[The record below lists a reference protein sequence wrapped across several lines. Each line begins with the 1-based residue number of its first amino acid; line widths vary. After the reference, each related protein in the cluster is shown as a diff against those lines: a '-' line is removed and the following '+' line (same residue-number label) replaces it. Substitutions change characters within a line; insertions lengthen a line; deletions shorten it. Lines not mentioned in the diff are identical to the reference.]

1 MSGYILTGAS
11 RKKVE
16 SLRTIAGGAARTADK
31 AYALIGGMAR
41 LWYQRGTPLGN
52 YDVGKTVKIAVGGKD
67 YDWLVVHQGL
77 PSSAYDASC
86 NGVWVVMKDIYTTM
100 KWDDSNNDYLNSDM
114 TAYLNGTFYNLIDSN
129 IRAAIKQVKIPYTNS
144 GIQSGANGLSTK
156 VFLLSGTEVGFSN
169 ASYMNTEGT
178 KLAYFDSASK
188 RIAYNGS
195 SAASWWL
202 RSPYTLTSN
211 YVWYVRP
218 DGSRYYSS
226 SGISYGVR
234 PALIL
239 PKDVLVDDTGHIVEH
254 DPRTPLGW
262 LGVGSTVKMDV
273 NGNKRV
279 WRIAYKGNPN
289 PNLYDESCN
298 GVWLVLN
305 TIYST
310 RANGNDCQY
319 AGGTIDTYLNSTFL
333 GRIDKDGNAAKYIKD
348 IKIPYAKKLA
358 DGSWEVQTK
367 ENGLPC
373 KVFLPS
379 AFEIGGPENASV
391 YKDGSALGYYDGSPS
406 TLTLKLS
413 GTPAAWRTR
422 TVTSDAQS
430 EFSVDASGAITT
442 CAPTDVIGVV
452 PCVIMRP
459 DALVEDGIIVGEC
472 AGKLEKGE
480 ENEKT
485 FGISGGAREGAFRR
499 GQRKSCAGKA

>member
-1 MSGYILTGAS
+1 MSAYIGT
-11 RKKVE
+11 
-16 SLRTIAGGAARTADK
+16 GGARSVSSIYVGIDGKARQVQK
-31 AYALIGGMAR
+31 AYIGVNGVAK
-41 LWYQRGTPLGN
+41 LWYQRGTPLGTLA
-52 YDVGKTVKIAVGGKD
+52 VGSTVKIAVGGTD

-77 PSSAYDASC
+77 PGSMYDASC
-86 NGVWVVMKDIYTTM
+86 NGTWLLMKDIYTKM
-100 KWDDSNNDYLNSDM
+100 KFDDSRSNLFVNSSLLQYLN
-114 TAYLNGTFYNLIDSN
+114 TTFHDAIDANVRKLIKV
-129 IRAAIKQVKIPYTNS
+129 ATIPYIAKNNTDAASS
-144 GIQSGANGLSTK
+144 GNLRAW
-156 VFLLSGTEVGFSN
+156 VFLLSMTEVGFVGPASSN
-169 ASYMNTEGT
+169 MPIEGA
-178 KLAYFDSASK
+178 KLRYFNSRSKIAYFGEEAAAWWSRTPYAVFNWNVWYIESNGDSA
-188 RIAYNGS
+188 
-195 SAASWWL
+195 
-202 RSPYTLTSN
+202 
-211 YVWYVRP
+211 
-218 DGSRYYSS
+218 YSDVIGLS
-226 SGISYGVR
+226 CGVR
-234 PALIL
+234 PCMIL
-239 PKDVLVDDTGHIVEH
+239 PQDALVDDTGHIIGTD

-262 LGVGSTVKMDV
+262 YSVGSTIKMDI

-289 PNLYDESCN
+289 LNLYDESCN

-333 GRIDKDGNAAKYIKD
+333 ERIDKTGNAAKYIKEV
-348 IKIPYAKKLA
+348 KIPYAKKLG

-379 AFEIGGPENASV
+379 VFEIGGAENASV

-406 TLTLKLS
+406 TLTLKQS

-452 PCVIMRP
+452 PCVIMKP
-459 DALVEDGIIVGEC
+459 DALVEDGIIVGE
-472 AGKLEKGE
+472 
-480 ENEKT
+480 
-485 FGISGGAREGAFRR
+485 
-499 GQRKSCAGKA
+499 

>member
-1 MSGYILTGAS
+1 MSGYIVTGGS
-11 RKKVE
+11 RKEVK
-16 SLRTIAGGAARTADK
+16 SLHTIAGGAAHIVDK
-31 AYALIGGMAR
+31 AYTLTGSNAR
-41 LWYQRGTPLGN
+41 LWYQRGTPLGS
-52 YDVGKTVKIAVGGKD
+52 YEVGKTIKIAVDGKD

-77 PSSAYDASC
+77 PGDVYDASC
-86 NGVWVVMKDIYTTM
+86 DGTWLLMKDVYIAM
-100 KWDDSNNDYLNSDM
+100 KWDEYGNRYSDSDM
-114 TAYLNGTFYNLIDSN
+114 TTYLNGTFYNLIDTD
-129 IRAAIKQVKIPYTNS
+129 IRNAIKQVKIPYTKS
-144 GIQSGANGLSTK
+144 GVQSGANGFSTK
-156 VFLLSGTEVGFSN
+156 VFLLSGTEVGLSKGDTLN
-169 ASYMNTEGT
+169 KEGA

-195 SAASWWL
+195 SAVSWWL
-202 RSPYTLTSN
+202 RSPYITSN
-211 YVWYVRP
+211 
-218 DGSRYYSS
+218 SYYFGFVFFIDEKGTAYAAQPTST
-226 SGISYGVR
+226 ITCAR
-234 PALIL
+234 PAFVL
-239 PKDVLVDDTGHIVEH
+239 PQDVLVDDTGHIIGV
-254 DPRTPLGW
+254 DNPRTPLGW
-262 LGVGSTVKMDV
+262 LSVGSTVKMDV

-289 PNLYDESCN
+289 PDIYDSSCN

-319 AGGTIDTYLNSTFL
+319 AGGIIDTYLNSTFL
-333 GRIDKDGNAAKYIKD
+333 GRIDKTGNAAKYIKD
-348 IKIPYAKKLA
+348 IKVPYAKKLE

-379 AFEIGGPENASV
+379 VFEIGGAENASV

-430 EFSVDASGAITT
+430 EFSVDASGTITT

-459 DALVEDGIIVGEC
+459 DALVENGIIVGE
-472 AGKLEKGE
+472 
-480 ENEKT
+480 
-485 FGISGGAREGAFRR
+485 
-499 GQRKSCAGKA
+499 

>member
-1 MSGYILTGAS
+1 MSAYIGT
-11 RKKVE
+11 
-16 SLRTIAGGAARTADK
+16 GGARSVSSIYVGIDGKARQVQK
-31 AYALIGGMAR
+31 AYIGVNGVAK
-41 LWYQRGTPLGN
+41 LWYQRGTPLGTLA
-52 YDVGKTVKIAVGGKD
+52 VGSTVKIAVGGTD

-77 PSSAYDASC
+77 PGSMYDASC
-86 NGVWVVMKDIYTTM
+86 NGTWLLMKDIYTKM
-100 KWDDSNNDYLNSDM
+100 KFDDSRSNLFVNSSLLQYLN
-114 TAYLNGTFYNLIDSN
+114 TTFHDAIDANVRKLIKV
-129 IRAAIKQVKIPYTNS
+129 ATIPYIAKNNTDAASS
-144 GIQSGANGLSTK
+144 GNLRAW
-156 VFLLSGTEVGFSN
+156 VFLLSMTEVGFVGPASSN
-169 ASYMNTEGT
+169 MPIEGA
-178 KLAYFDSASK
+178 KLRYFNSRSKIAYFGEEAAAWWSRTPYAVFNWNVWYIESNGDSA
-188 RIAYNGS
+188 
-195 SAASWWL
+195 
-202 RSPYTLTSN
+202 
-211 YVWYVRP
+211 
-218 DGSRYYSS
+218 YSDVI
-226 SGISYGVR
+226 GFPCGVR
-234 PALIL
+234 PCMIL
-239 PKDVLVDDTGHIVEH
+239 PQDALVDDTGHIIGTD

-262 LGVGSTVKMDV
+262 YSVGSTIKMDI

-333 GRIDKDGNAAKYIKD
+333 ERIDKTGNAAKYIKEV
-348 IKIPYAKKLA
+348 KIPYAKKLG

-379 AFEIGGPENASV
+379 VFEIGGAENASV

-406 TLTLKLS
+406 TLTLKQS

-452 PCVIMRP
+452 PCVIMKP
-459 DALVEDGIIVGEC
+459 DALVEDGIIVGE
-472 AGKLEKGE
+472 
-480 ENEKT
+480 
-485 FGISGGAREGAFRR
+485 
-499 GQRKSCAGKA
+499 